1 PRQVFVLLWPFPN
14 SSARR
19 GRNTRGPRQPV
30 VRCDRCAAGNRRS
43 RLRPSSRPQRRSPWR
58 RSTRQERIPS
68 RPLRAGHCSLMT
80 PPTFVIALPEAPIC
94 PGAGSGWHATNAS
107 CRAEF
112 QVAGGF
118 LSVRRHN
125 LVGKDLITWH
135 HLGPFGATW
144 HHLTWHHLGPLGATW
159 HHLAPW
165 PGAPRFGA
173 MIWTGTAD
181 YTFLGNGF
189 PHSVHAFD
197 RLCRALAA
205 QARYLQAAPGD
216 GRA

>member
-1 PRQVFVLLWPFPN
+1 
-14 SSARR
+14 
-19 GRNTRGPRQPV
+19 
-30 VRCDRCAAGNRRS
+30 
-43 RLRPSSRPQRRSPWR
+43 RL
-58 RSTRQERIPS
+58 
-68 RPLRAGHCSLMT
+68 LRAGHCSLMT

-94 PGAGSGWHATNAS
+94 PGAGSGWRATNAS

-135 HLGPFGATW
+135 NLW
-144 HHLTWHHLGPLGATW
+144 PLGATW
-159 HHLAPW
+159 HHVAHW

-216 GRA
+216 GRAGDHLLLRRRLAERVQGALPL

>member
-1 PRQVFVLLWPFPN
+1 
-14 SSARR
+14 
-19 GRNTRGPRQPV
+19 
-30 VRCDRCAAGNRRS
+30 
-43 RLRPSSRPQRRSPWR
+43 
-58 RSTRQERIPS
+58 
-68 RPLRAGHCSLMT
+68 
-80 PPTFVIALPEAPIC
+80 
-94 PGAGSGWHATNAS
+94 
-107 CRAEF
+107 
-112 QVAGGF
+112 
-118 LSVRRHN
+118 VRRHN

-135 HLGPFGATW
+135 N
-144 HHLTWHHLGPLGATW
+144 LGPLGATW
-159 HHLAPW
+159 GHLGPLGTTWHHLAHW

-216 GRA
+216 GRAGDHLLLRRRLAERVQGALPLRRQGAGATRLCRRGAGLSNLSRSPIPGFSRRWRAGCALGERQYRAVRW